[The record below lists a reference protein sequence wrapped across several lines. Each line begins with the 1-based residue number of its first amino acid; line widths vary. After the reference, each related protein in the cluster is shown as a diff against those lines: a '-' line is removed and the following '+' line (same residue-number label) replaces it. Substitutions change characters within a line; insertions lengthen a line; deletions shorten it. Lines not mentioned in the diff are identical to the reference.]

1 MALQGSIKVIA
12 NFTNTLAQSVS
23 TNSSLAQLAA
33 TLAYVD
39 GSGAAQANK
48 IWAPITQ
55 YSVAQSTNTDIDL
68 AGSLVGTYGTVV
80 FAALKGLV
88 IKAGD
93 ANLGNLTIGNVSN
106 GITAFLGA
114 ATHSIIL
121 QPGGVFA
128 IASPGAS
135 GYSLTAGTADLLRVA
150 SAGTTGTYTW
160 DILAWGI

>member
-1 MALQGSIKVIA
+1 MALQGSLKVVA

-23 TNSSLAQLAA
+23 TNSSLAQLAP

-39 GSGAAQANK
+39 GSGAASANK
-48 IWAPITQ
+48 IWAPLTG

-68 AGSLVGTYGTVV
+68 AGSLAGTYGTVV

-93 ANLGNLTIGNVSN
+93 ANLGNLTVGNVTN
-106 GITAFLGA
+106 GITGFLGA
-114 ATHSIIL
+114 ATHSIII
-121 QPGGVFA
+121 QPGGVFC
-128 IASPGAS
+128 IATPGAS
-135 GYSLTAGTADLLRVA
+135 GYALTAGTADLLRIA